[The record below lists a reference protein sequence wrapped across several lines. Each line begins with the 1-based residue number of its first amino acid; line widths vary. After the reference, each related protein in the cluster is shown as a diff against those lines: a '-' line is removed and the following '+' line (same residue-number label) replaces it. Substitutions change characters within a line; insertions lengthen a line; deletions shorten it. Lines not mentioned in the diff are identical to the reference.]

1 YIAQH
6 EDVSTT
12 IKHYD
17 LRDFKEEKNQI
28 FM

>member
-1 YIAQH
+1 
-6 EDVSTT
+6 DVSTT

>member
-1 YIAQH
+1 

-17 LRDFKEEKNQI
+17 LRDFEEEKNQI
-28 FM
+28 FV